1 MTSRDKR
8 RGAAVEMT
16 KVTPAAQRTP
26 ARRTLPAHASANS
39 VTNAERRPA
48 ITTSAMTT
56 IQGLPRWPRPSPFA
70 SPVAH
75 AGGRAPA
82 GSGVV
87 SGDIGAPAKTA
98 TKKYPATMRIRHHR
112 ARVDVCLAVVSAGRL
127 NEAIATGLSYET
139 ACQVN

>member
-1 MTSRDKR
+1 
-8 RGAAVEMT
+8 MT

-48 ITTSAMTT
+48 ITSSAMST
-56 IQGLPRWPRPSPFA
+56 IPGRPRWPRPSPLA
-70 SPVAH
+70 TLVAQ

-87 SGDIGAPAKTA
+87 SGDIGTPAKTA
-98 TKKYPATMRIRHHR
+98 TRKYPPTMSMRHHR
-112 ARVDVCLAVVSAGRL
+112 ARVDVCPAAVSVGRL

-139 ACQVN
+139 DCQATPEVRGVGLE